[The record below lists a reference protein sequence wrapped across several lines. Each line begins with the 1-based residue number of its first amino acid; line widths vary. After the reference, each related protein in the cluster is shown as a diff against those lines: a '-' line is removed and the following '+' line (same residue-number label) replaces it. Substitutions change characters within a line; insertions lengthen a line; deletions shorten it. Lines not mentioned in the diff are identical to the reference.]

1 MKILHTSD
9 WHLGHRLHEQ
19 SQYEEQSQFL
29 DWLET
34 YIKTEEVSVLL
45 VSGDVFDSGVP
56 STQSQKM
63 YYDFLIKLTQSTCQH
78 VVITGGNH
86 DAPGTINAPKALLW
100 GKSCRS

>member
-29 DWLET
+29 DWLEA
-34 YIKTEEVSVLL
+34 YIKTEKVSVLL

-56 STQSQKM
+56 STQSQIL
-63 YYDFLIKLTQSTCQH
+63 YYDFLIKLAHNGAIYPLKHLETHKQLIFS
-78 VVITGGNH
+78 
-86 DAPGTINAPKALLW
+86 L
-100 GKSCRS
+100 